1 MSITLQRAQATSI
14 LKYIVGVGEGSSKL
28 ITLSIFIPFFF
39 YMLLV
44 TSEGFGTQSV
54 PLPLYDS
61 LWVKVFFWLRL
72 QSFVFVVFSPLCWV
86 LSLME
91 FARVSS
97 SILTICMSVWEG
109 EFHSISLLQLHI

>member
-28 ITLSIFIPFFF
+28 ITLSIFIPFFL
-39 YMLLV
+39 YMLLA

-61 LWVKVFFWLRL
+61 LWVKVFFG
-72 QSFVFVVFSPLCWV
+72 SDFDP
-86 LSLME
+86 LSLLFFPQTM
-91 FARVSS
+91 
-97 SILTICMSVWEG
+97 
-109 EFHSISLLQLHI
+109 SLLGAFSYGVC